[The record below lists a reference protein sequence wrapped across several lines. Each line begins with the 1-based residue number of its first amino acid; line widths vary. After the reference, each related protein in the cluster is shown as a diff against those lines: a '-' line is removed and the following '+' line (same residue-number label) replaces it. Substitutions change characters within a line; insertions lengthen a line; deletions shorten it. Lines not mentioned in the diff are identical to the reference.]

1 MRRLNRPGNM
11 LLMFHCRNRVKHLVS
26 NHYYRSAGAIA
37 ALVSVLA
44 VFPAVAEQPKIDFYG
59 KLHVSGDYLDDG
71 DNGGLNVSSNSS
83 RIGVKMAYE
92 LEPGMRLIG
101 QIERTIDMAEGQ
113 STFSARNTFVG
124 VKGEWGT
131 LRAGF
136 YDSPVKRIL
145 NAVEQFREQVG
156 EGRNI
161 VRSGEMH
168 FDRRLRSGI
177 HYTSPTRN
185 NLTWI
190 AHYGTSEQT
199 GANTDTNNDVY
210 STSLT
215 YALNG
220 WTGIIGYEQ
229 QNRELNA
236 ALKGTRA
243 ALIRT
248 NGALTTALFYQ
259 YASGMVTGTQQ
270 AYGVTGSYAL
280 DSQYSVKAQVFHR
293 AADATNMLDSTMF
306 TVGINRKVN
315 AAVSLYATASHT
327 QNAQLATANV
337 SAGGHGKTLVIEP
350 GNDPFALSVG
360 LNWSF

>member
-1 MRRLNRPGNM
+1 MCRSNRQGYRVSMPHSHSGN
-11 LLMFHCRNRVKHLVS
+11 
-26 NHYYRSAGAIA
+26 RSARKI
-37 ALVSVLA
+37 A
-44 VFPAVAEQPKIDFYG
+44 VFTTFIGVLTATPAFAEQPKIDFYG

-83 RIGVKMAYE
+83 RIGFKLAYE
-92 LEPGMRLIG
+92 LEPGMQLIG
-101 QIERTIDMAEGQ
+101 QVERTIDMAEGQ
-113 STFSARNTFVG
+113 STFSSRNTFVG
-124 VKGEWGT
+124 VQGEWGT

-168 FDRRLRSGI
+168 FDRRFRSGI
-177 HYTSPTRN
+177 HYTSPTLN

-190 AHYGTSEQT
+190 AHYGTSEQA
-199 GANTDTNNDVY
+199 GANTDTKNDAY

-215 YALNG
+215 YAQNG
-220 WTGIIGYEQ
+220 WTGIIGYEH
-229 QNRELNA
+229 QNREFEP
-236 ALKGTRA
+236 ALTGTRA

-248 NGALTTALFYQ
+248 NGALTSALFYQ
-259 YASGMVTGTQQ
+259 YASGMETGSQQ
-270 AYGVTGSYAL
+270 VYGVTGAYAL
-280 DSQYSVKAQVFHR
+280 DSQYSLKAQVFHR
-293 AADATNMLDSTMF
+293 TANASNALDSTMF